1 MANLGLILSG
11 GGARAAYEAGVIHY
25 IRSALPSKI
34 AKRNFD
40 IQCGSSAGAINTA
53 GMVSMADD
61 PLRQGEYLKDLWL
74 NLKPEEVY
82 ERDFTAAFKFFFSS
96 LGGIIRNLTTF
107 DIFKLVTRKGP
118 HFNYLLDNAP
128 LKKFLKKKIQWEKIE
143 ANIQKRFVSAISITA
158 TNARSGRTEL
168 FISRRKEIEYYG
180 EYRIHEIPI
189 QLEHVIASA
198 AIPLVFPTV
207 RIDKVYY
214 TDGGLRLYTP
224 MSPAIQLGAERLL
237 IIGLHHP
244 ATQNQKDDFDLKEM
258 KYPPSVIQLA
268 GRLMNLIFLDS
279 VKYDLE
285 QLKRINHLIERSEE
299 VYGKD
304 YLDKVNSLVKKG
316 KNLNE
321 PISHEL
327 KKIDVVEI
335 LPSEFIS
342 KIFED
347 WFNKARKGTYKLS
360 SLEKLLMRLLDFDT
374 AGAVELLSYLTF
386 SHEYM
391 KSLVDLGYEDAKKNR
406 DRLIDIL
413 SGP

>member
-25 IRSALPSKI
+25 IRSALSSKI

-82 ERDFTAAFKFFFSS
+82 ERDFAAAFKFFFSS

-128 LKKFLKKKIQWEKIE
+128 LKKFLKKKISWEKIE
-143 ANIQKRFVSAISITA
+143 DNIQKRFVSAVSITT

-168 FISRRKEIEYYG
+168 FIRRRKEIEYYG
-180 EYRIHEIPI
+180 EYRIHEVPI
-189 QLEHVIASA
+189 EVDHIMASA

-207 RIDKVYY
+207 KIDKVYY

-244 ATQNQKDDFDLKEM
+244 ATQNEKDDFDLKEM
-258 KYPPSVIQLA
+258 KTPPSVVQLA

-285 QLKRINHLIERSEE
+285 QLKRINHLIERSEKI
-299 VYGKD
+299 YGKD
-304 YLDKVNSLVKKG
+304 YLDQVNSLVKKG
-316 KNLNE
+316 KKLNE
-321 PISHEL
+321 PVSHEL
-327 KKIDVVEI
+327 KKIDVVEV

-342 KIFED
+342 KIFEN
-347 WFNKARKGTYKLS
+347 WFNKAKKGIYKLS

-386 SHEYM
+386 SHEYI
-391 KSLVDLGYEDAKKNR
+391 KDLVDLGYEDAKKNR

-413 SGP
+413 S

>member
-25 IRSALPSKI
+25 IRGALPSKI
-34 AKRNFD
+34 AKRNFE

-53 GMVSMADD
+53 GMVSTADD

-118 HFNYLLDNAP
+118 HFNYLLNNAP
-128 LKKFLKKKIQWEKIE
+128 LKKFLKKKVSWEKIE
-143 ANIQKRFVSAISITA
+143 ANIQKRFVSAVSITT

-168 FISRRKEIEYYG
+168 FIRRRKEIEYDG
-180 EYRIHEIPI
+180 EYRIHEVPI
-189 QLEHVIASA
+189 EVDHIMASA

-207 RIDKVYY
+207 KIDKVYY

-244 ATQNQKDDFDLKEM
+244 ATQNEKDDFDLKEM
-258 KYPPSVIQLA
+258 KTPPSVVQLA

-285 QLKRINHLIERSEE
+285 QLKRINHLIERSEKI
-299 VYGKD
+299 YGKD
-304 YLDKVNSLVKKG
+304 YLDRVNSLVKKG
-316 KNLNE
+316 KKPNE
-321 PISHEL
+321 PISYEL
-327 KKIDVVEI
+327 KKIDVVEV

-342 KIFED
+342 KIFEN
-347 WFNKARKGTYKLS
+347 WFNKAKKGTYKLS
-360 SLEKLLMRLLDFDT
+360 AIEKLLMRLLDFDT

-386 SHEYM
+386 SHEYI
-391 KSLVDLGYEDAKKNR
+391 KDLVDLGYEDAKKNR

-413 SGP
+413 S